1 MPTGRSPV
9 EERLQLE
16 KPQLWSPDSPY
27 LYSVKVSLKDVRG
40 KVLKDETRVPLGVR
54 WFSVDAQEGFKL
66 NGEPLK
72 LMGACRHQ
80 DQMPMG
86 IALSDEMHR
95 RDMQLLKDMGVNF
108 VRLGTL
114 PTGRCRVA
122 CLRRTRHAG
131 MGGDSGSRF
140 DSFG

>member
-1 MPTGRSPV
+1 M
-9 EERLQLE
+9 E

-86 IALSDEMHR
+86 IALSQGYAIAER
-95 RDMQLLKDMGVNF
+95 YGCKLCP
-108 VRLGTL
+108 LGTL
-114 PTGRCRVA
+114 P
-122 CLRRTRHAG
+122 AG
-131 MGGDSGSRF
+131 
-140 DSFG
+140 